1 MFTIKGVKPMFNGIV
16 TTARRYVGDTTTKG
30 GLLLDTKKMD
40 GSMNPFQWVVSVSDM
55 VANSTGLK
63 KGDIVNINFKRYA
76 KVNHVPGAIE
86 NNVQSDNMSISYEIP
101 MIDIEGVEYLFLQS
115 NDIEF
120 IVTDYE
126 GIEEGGLLQ

>member
-16 TTARRYVGDTTTKG
+16 TTARRYVGDTTTRG
-30 GLLLDTKKMD
+30 GLLLDTKKME
-40 GSMNPFQWVVSVSDM
+40 GTMNPFQWVVSVSDM
-55 VANSTGLK
+55 VHNTTGLK

-86 NNVQSDNMSISYEIP
+86 NNVQSDNMNISYEIP
-101 MIDIEGVEYLFLQS
+101 MIDIDGVEYLFLQS

-120 IVTDYE
+120 IVTDYD

>member
-76 KVNHVPGAIE
+76 RVNHVPGAIE
-86 NNVQSDNMSISYEIP
+86 NNVQSDNMSLSYEIP

>member
-86 NNVQSDNMSISYEIP
+86 NNVQSDNMSLSYEIP

>member
-126 GIEEGGLLQ
+126 GIDEGGLLQ

>member
-1 MFTIKGVKPMFNGIV
+1 
-16 TTARRYVGDTTTKG
+16 
-30 GLLLDTKKMD
+30 
-40 GSMNPFQWVVSVSDM
+40 M
-55 VANSTGLK
+55 VHNTTGLK

-86 NNVQSDNMSISYEIP
+86 NNVQSDNMNISYEIP
-101 MIDIEGVEYLFLQS
+101 MIDIDGVEYLFLQS

-120 IVTDYE
+120 IVTDYD